1 MKILYEMNS
10 CSGPTIVL
18 DTSVPFL
25 TVSGSQVHRSFMVDE
40 EEEDEDNYSEDEN
53 DDEDDDHDVDD
64 IDHTKLSEEALLTH
78 NPT

>member
-1 MKILYEMNS
+1 
-10 CSGPTIVL
+10 
-18 DTSVPFL
+18 
-25 TVSGSQVHRSFMVDE
+25 MVNE
-40 EEEDEDNYSEDEN
+40 EEEGEYNSEDEN